1 MLWYKGWLETRFNVF
16 ALITVACLFSWGGP
30 PAGQD
35 LIGVAGFLL
44 AMIPVNLAGSGIKT
58 QSALI
63 RKGPVST
70 YFTLSLPVSRF
81 RLFATRA
88 GLGLL
93 ETVGIFAIAPCG
105 IWILFSRPEDHVSR
119 SDLFAIWVSMSVCAS
134 ACYFLG
140 VLLSTLLDE
149 PVVGQI
155 SLFAVWVFSAL
166 LSTDPRLAPVNIFRA
181 MLSPLFTHSL
191 PWASMGISLG
201 VAAALGW
208 TALRVME
215 TREY

>member
-1 MLWYKGWLETRFNVF
+1 MLWYKGWLETRPRVLFLIAFAWLLSPPGQLAFLF
-16 ALITVACLFSWGGP
+16 ALVPIL
-30 PAGQD
+30 
-35 LIGVAGFLL
+35 
-44 AMIPVNLAGSGIKT
+44 LAGSGIETQFPWKT
-58 QSALI
+58 K
-63 RKGPVST
+63 KGPVST

-88 GLGLL
+88 GLGML